1 MTFLPVVER
10 ELRVSARRAS
20 TRYVRAAAAM
30 LGMVI
35 GFFMLL
41 LSLLPGP
48 SRAGAGENMLAVLS
62 WYALLMT
69 LLAGIFLA
77 SDSLSEER
85 REGTLGL
92 LFLTDLKGYDVVLG
106 KFMAVSLNAFYGLLA
121 VFPVL
126 ALSLLAG
133 GVSVAEFWRTCLALL
148 NLLFC
153 SVAAGMLVS
162 SFCQSSY
169 RAMTGSI
176 ALLLTWLAATRIA
189 TALGLYEAGQF
200 SPFEPFL
207 LRSAANYFRLARAYW
222 TSLAISH
229 LMGWIFLAW
238 ASWRVRRFVEK
249 RKTSGVWQRVFT
261 RDLLGGSAVRRARLL
276 EVNPVLW
283 LLDDSR
289 RLRWVAWLLSLAAV
303 VVLIYT
309 WCKGGATAFLVS
321 HYVTWPF
328 YFLLKVFV
336 AIQACRFF
344 GEARRTGALEL
355 LCCTPLTMRAVV
367 QGQWM
372 LLRRVF
378 LWPLIILLS
387 AHLTCLIIG
396 ISKGAGMFGRTAGVA
411 ELFAAFFVFI
421 KPLLAISNNL
431 ADFFAIGWFGMWLAL
446 SMQRPNMAAGL
457 TILCV
462 LILPTIAFCVPTLAT
477 DAIFIALGWVK
488 LSEDFRLRQ
497 AQWVILKPESS
508 PRQG

>member
-1 MTFLPVVER
+1 MSFLPIVQR
-10 ELRVSARRAS
+10 ELRVAARRAS

-48 SRAGAGENMLAVLS
+48 SRAGAGESMLAVLS

-69 LLAGIFLA
+69 LLAGVFLA

-169 RAMTGSI
+169 RAMSGSI

-207 LRSAANYFRLARAYW
+207 LASAANYFRLAPAYW
-222 TSLAISH
+222 ASLAISH

-289 RLRWVAWLLSLAAV
+289 RLRWVAWLLSLGAV
-303 VVLIYT
+303 AVLIYA
-309 WCKGGATAFLVS
+309 WCAGGVTAFTFGAR
-321 HYVTWPF
+321 YMTWPF

-387 AHLTCLIIG
+387 THLTCLIIG
-396 ISKGAGMFGRTAGVA
+396 ISKAAGMFGRAAGMA
-411 ELFAAFFVFI
+411 GTIRFYFVYAPF
-421 KPLLAISNNL
+421 LAIPNNL

-446 SMQRPNMAAGL
+446 TMQKPNMAAGL

-462 LILPTIAFCVPTLAT
+462 LILPTIAFCVPALAT
-477 DAIFIALGWVK
+477 DAIFIAIGWVK

-497 AQWVILKPESS
+497 AQWVMLKPS
-508 PRQG
+508 PS